1 MNLGT
6 VIAGLLLF
14 LLLLALSFRRGS
26 GDRSQFPTQTRP
38 GAGGGGG
45 CLLDIPPPDN
55 LEIVQTEDRSSETDP
70 LLSSPIRGPF
80 PGGEVEKP
88 RA

>member
-14 LLLLALSFRRGS
+14 LLLLALSFRRGP
-26 GDRSQFPTQTRP
+26 GDRSQFPVNTRP
-38 GAGGGGG
+38 GGGG

-55 LEIVQTEDRSSETDP
+55 LEIVQTEDRSETDP

-80 PGGEVEKP
+80 PSGEIQEP